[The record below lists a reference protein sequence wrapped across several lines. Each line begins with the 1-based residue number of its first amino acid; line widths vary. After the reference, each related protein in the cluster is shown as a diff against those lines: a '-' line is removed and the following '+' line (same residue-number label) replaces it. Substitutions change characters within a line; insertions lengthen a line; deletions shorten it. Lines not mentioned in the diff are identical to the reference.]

1 MDRTQQEIKLLQE
14 AAKRANTTLMKES
27 EEGKAMLPGISIDE
41 KRKILNQLGL
51 RGLNKIKN
59 VQAIMKKMRTE

>member
-1 MDRTQQEIKLLQE
+1 MDRTQQEIKLLQD
-14 AAKRANTTLMKES
+14 AARRANTTLMKES
-27 EEGKAMLPGISIDE
+27 LEEKNKLPGISIDE

-59 VQAIMKKMRTE
+59 VQAIM